1 MARRPAAQDAPAP
14 VDAAPATP
22 APIDTNVR
30 VTPFDFKPEYDP
42 YFDEPSET
50 TDRGDALE
58 VEIEQLQDT
67 PEPAP
72 EPVPETTDE
81 TPEPEPE
88 LDSAQSKMI
97 PKARLDEV
105 INQRK
110 QLAAEVERLRQE
122 LATRQTQPE
131 PAAPPVPEYDFASK
145 EKEYMEAVLDGDT
158 DKALAIR
165 NDIRQAEFQAIQQQ
179 VAQSV
184 PRADEAAAAVQ
195 QQLSNQAALQ
205 EVNNAFPVFDP
216 DSANFDVDLT
226 EEAVAIAKGYI
237 QFRGLDYPTAIRK
250 AAEQVATL
258 NGIARAGTTPPPAKP
273 KPAPDPKTVAA
284 KIEAANRQPPTAP
297 AQQVAGE
304 DVIDPMS
311 MSDDEFIRLP
321 ASVRARLRGDML

>member
-1 MARRPAAQDAPAP
+1 LNPAP
-14 VDAAPATP
+14 V
-22 APIDTNVR
+22 IDTNVR

-42 YFDEPSET
+42 YFDEPMENA
-50 TDRGDALE
+50 DRGDALE
-58 VEIEQLQDT
+58 VEVEQLQDA

-81 TPEPEPE
+81 VPEPEPE
-88 LDSAQSKMI
+88 PEPEVDAAQAKMI

-105 INQRK
+105 ISQRK

-122 LATRQTQPE
+122 LAARQTQPE
-131 PAAPPVPEYDFASK
+131 PTAPVVPEYDFAAK

-195 QQLSNQAALQ
+195 QQLANQAALQ
-205 EVNNAFPVFDP
+205 EVNTAFPVFDP
-216 DSANFDVDLT
+216 DSDSFDVDLT
-226 EEAVAIAKGYI
+226 EEAVAIAKGFI
-237 QFRGLDYPTAIRK
+237 QFRGLDYASAIRK

-258 NGIARAGTTPPPAKP
+258 NGITRAGAAAPEPAKA
-273 KPAPDPKTVAA
+273 KPAPDPKAVAA
-284 KIEAANRQPPTAP
+284 KLEAANRQPPTAP

-311 MSDDEFIRLP
+311 MSEDEFMRLP
-321 ASVRARLRGDML
+321 ASVKARLRGDML